1 MKVMVAPQK
10 VGQGLALNL
19 ATVLDRR
26 PLVVGLT
33 EMDLGQHSFV
43 PTMRETLGSSYTVI
57 SDATVGVHSQEIPV
71 AIRNGPSTS
80 VTSSKVVQISPDVGT
95 KGTGNDRYLAT
106 VRFRHHGRV
115 YVVMH
120 THTNA
125 VIQISP
131 DVGTKGTGNDRY
143 LATVRF
149 RHHGRVYVVMHTH
162 TNAVI
167 QSHTTLKMLDNER
180 KRVTA
185 DAMQTIEDK
194 ADLVLKDPRVAALWI
209 MGDFNILPA
218 PPDIEWEHSPQ
229 AMFRRLGMKSEN
241 TRVVY
246 LAWSKGLHRRGDLE
260 VIGARTARNASDHA
274 FLVRGFRRAPTQ
286 P

>member
-80 VTSSKVVQISPDVGT
+80 VTSSKVV
-95 KGTGNDRYLAT
+95 
-106 VRFRHHGRV
+106 
-115 YVVMH
+115 
-120 THTNA
+120 
-125 VIQISP
+125 QISP

-246 LAWSKGLHRRGDLE
+246 LAWSKGLHRRGGLE

>member
-1 MKVMVAPQK
+1 MNSAEISLVGDVPRLWALPASDDGTRGGRLEMKIMVAPQK
-10 VGQGLALNL
+10 LGQGLDVNL
-19 ATVLDRR
+19 DTVLDRR

-33 EMDLGQHSFV
+33 EMDLGSHSLV
-43 PTMRETLGSSYTVI
+43 PQMREKLGSSYHVV
-57 SDATVGVHSQEIPV
+57 SDATVGVHSQEIPL

-80 VTSSKVVQISPDVGT
+80 VKSSK
-95 KGTGNDRYLAT
+95 
-106 VRFRHHGRV
+106 
-115 YVVMH
+115 
-120 THTNA
+120 

-149 RHHGRVYVVMHTH
+149 RHHGRLYVVMHTH

-167 QSHTTLKMLDNER
+167 QSHKTLKMLDNER
-180 KRVTA
+180 MKVTA
-185 DAMQTIEDK
+185 KAMQTIEDK
-194 ADLVLKDPRVAALWI
+194 AKEFLKDPAVTALWI

-241 TRVVY
+241 TRVIY
-246 LAWSKGLHRRGDLE
+246 LAWSKGVHRRGDLE
-260 VIGARTARNASDHA
+260 VIGARTMRNASDHA

-286 P
+286 A